1 MNITEALDRLKHQ
14 EAFQEVQ
21 KYVATGRDE
30 TLRDLITAVPDAQ
43 PTMVG
48 KLAAY
53 QELYELMCD

>member
-21 KYVATGRDE
+21 KYVAAGREDA
-30 TLRDLITAVPDAQ
+30 LRDLITVTPDAQ